1 MDADLETKYETLTPS
16 DEYLVAGVHI
26 GTQQK
31 TKDMRRYIYQVR
43 PDGLYVLDIQMTDKR
58 IRDVAKFLARYES
71 SSILA
76 VSARQYGFVPVN
88 MFSKAIGAKHI
99 VGRFV
104 PGTLT
109 NPSYKDYIEPEVIL
123 VTDSIGDTQ
132 AVSEAVS
139 IGLPV
144 IGMCDTNNI
153 TSNID
158 LVIPTNNKGRKALA
172 IVYWLLAREILKE
185 KGEGDRF
192 TYELVDFEASL

>member
-31 TKDMRRYIYQVR
+31 TKDMRGYIYQVR
-43 PDGLYVLDIQMTDKR
+43 PDGLYVLDIQMTDRR
-58 IRDVAKFLARYES
+58 IREIAKFLARYDP

-76 VSARQYGFVPVN
+76 VSARQYGFVPVK
-88 MFSKAIGAKHI
+88 MFSKAIGANYI
-99 VGRFV
+99 VGRFI

-109 NPSYKDYIEPEVIL
+109 NPTYKDYIEPEVIL

-139 IGLPV
+139 IGVPV

-153 TSNID
+153 ISNID

-172 IVYWLLAREILKE
+172 IVYWLLAREILREKE
-185 KGEGDRF
+185 QGDRF